1 MKTTTRVIL
10 LFMMSTV
17 VCQGQSTYINRGY
30 VGASFFGDVPLFDFL
45 ANKYPAGLGGSVAIY
60 TSKITLSDSQKV
72 WLRFGA
78 SICAG
83 AQNEKTL
90 MTPAGTVKVNNGYH
104 GLNLIARVS
113 VEKHKRWRPFGEF
126 LIGKS
131 IFESQFRASYGL
143 VQHPVIP
150 QHNTSSPTHYGIAG
164 GYMLRLSDAFLF
176 EWKLTYLQCFK
187 KIDFI
192 AGDRVVN
199 DMPNLRHAVPSLL
212 MFQLGFLVRIPQF
225 SRGTNTSYEPSTPQ
239 SPNQEPYHNRPIP
252 EKSTPKKE
260 GSSKYKVNP

>member
-1 MKTTTRVIL
+1 MKRTTRVIF
-10 LFMMSTV
+10 LFIVYTF
-17 VCQGQSTYINRGY
+17 VCQGQNTYINRGY
-30 VGASFFGDVPLFDFL
+30 VGASVFGDVPLFNFL
-45 ANKYPAGLGGSVAIY
+45 ANKYPIGLGGSVAIF
-60 TSKITLSDSQKV
+60 TPKITLSDSQKV
-72 WLRFGA
+72 WLRFGG

-83 AQNEKTL
+83 AQNEKII
-90 MTPAGTVKVNNGYH
+90 MAPAGTVKVSNGYL

-150 QHNTSSPTHYGIAG
+150 QHYNATPIHFGLSG
-164 GYMLRLSDAFLF
+164 GYMLRLSDAFSF

-199 DMPNLRHAVPSLL
+199 DMPDVSYTVPSLL
-212 MFQLGFLVRIPQF
+212 MFHVGFLVRIPKF
-225 SRGTNTSYEPSTPQ
+225 SRGTNTTYEPSTPHNLD
-239 SPNQEPYHNRPIP
+239 PEPYYNTPTP
-252 EKSTPKKE
+252 EKSAPKKE
-260 GSSKYKVNP
+260 GSSKYKVTP